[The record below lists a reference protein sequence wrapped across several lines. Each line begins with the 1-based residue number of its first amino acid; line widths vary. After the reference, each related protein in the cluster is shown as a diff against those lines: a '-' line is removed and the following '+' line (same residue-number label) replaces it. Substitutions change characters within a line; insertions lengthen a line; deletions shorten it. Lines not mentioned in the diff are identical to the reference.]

1 MLEREQ
7 DGAVSDVNDKT
18 ASRILPASTVRKQR
32 RELPRFIPA
41 DRLARKQSFH
51 LIAVTLVPSA
61 LVIAWFAAFPSIV
74 WSDVLLGLL
83 MWTLIGGFGI
93 SLGYHRY
100 FTHGSFTAHPVLQ
113 AALAAAGSMAG
124 QGPVTYW
131 VAIHRCHHQHS
142 DTDGDPHSPVS
153 VLVNPSWYKRWSA
166 FLHGHMGWVVRHD
179 VPSPLHFARDVAR
192 NPIVRFFDRTY
203 WFWVIAGIA
212 LPGAISFG
220 GDITLN
226 GFLRGCVFGGL
237 LRLLIGNQII
247 WAINSVC
254 HASGSANFQTDDAS
268 RNNLLL
274 VLPSFGEA
282 WHNNHHAFPWSAR
295 FGLRVWEI
303 DLGWWA
309 FSLLKKIGHASDLK
323 QPCNSQIET
332 SLRRPH
338 PNIDQT
344 NLSK

>member
-1 MLEREQ
+1 MIDSEQ
-7 DGAVSDVNDKT
+7 HKGITGESDHASSKDLPHST
-18 ASRILPASTVRKQR
+18 ARRQR

-41 DRLARKQSFH
+41 DRLARKQFLH
-51 LIAVTLVPSA
+51 FVVVTLVPFAFA
-61 LVIAWFAAFPSIV
+61 LAWFAIHPSV
-74 WSDVLLGLL
+74 LWFDVILGLF

-100 FTHGSFTAHPVLQ
+100 YTHGSFTAHPVLQ

-142 DTDGDPHSPVS
+142 DASGDPHSPVS
-153 VLVNPSWYKRWSA
+153 ELASPLWYKRWSA
-166 FLHGHMGWVVRHD
+166 FLHGHVGWVLRHD

-203 WFWVIAGIA
+203 WFWVSAGIV
-212 LPGAISFG
+212 LPGAISFVS
-220 GDITLN
+220 DPTVN

-247 WAINSVC
+247 WAINSLC
-254 HASGSANFQTDDAS
+254 HASGSASYQTDDSS

-295 FGLRVWEI
+295 FGLRFWEI
-303 DLGWWA
+303 DPGWWG
-309 FSLLKKIGHASDLK
+309 LLLLRKIGFASDLK
-323 QPCNSQIET
+323 QPSVSQLGESPLRTPT
-332 SLRRPH
+332 S
-338 PNIDQT
+338 IDPA